1 MVKCSKCG
9 KDLRLGID
17 AYCHGELILCM
28 DCNEKIG
35 KEEQEKIKIG
45 EDISKASYLKQ
56 HLVKSEVPSEMSL
69 PDVQLQEIRQ
79 IKKDVS
85 TIKSIML
92 FFLIL
97 FIIMFAIYL
106 LIAFYTIPI

>member
-17 AYCHGELILCM
+17 AYCHGELILCK

-35 KEEQEKIKIG
+35 KAEQEKIEIG
-45 EDISKASYLKQ
+45 EDITKTSYLKQ
-56 HLVKSEVPSEMSL
+56 NLVKTETSSEISL
-69 PDVQLQEIRQ
+69 PDLQLQEIRQ
-79 IKKDVS
+79 IKNDVS
-85 TIKSIML
+85 TIKNIML

-97 FIIMFAIYL
+97 FIIMFAIYI
-106 LIAFYTIPI
+106 LIAFYTLPI